1 MIFDKSF
8 KEIFSAQLFA
18 IVGGIIAG
26 IVLATYREMIFLI
39 PGMLIVIPGFM
50 AMRGNISGT
59 FASRISSGLFL
70 GVIDPNKP
78 DPKIIRGNL
87 TGSFILA
94 IVVSLALG
102 IIASIF
108 NYIIMGV
115 FVYQIVLIPLFAGI
129 LSNFILNPMTLF
141 ATMYL
146 FKKGHD
152 PNNIIGP
159 VVTTLGDVTSIISL
173 LLVIIII
180 T

>member
-1 MIFDKSF
+1 
-8 KEIFSAQLFA
+8 
-18 IVGGIIAG
+18 
-26 IVLATYREMIFLI
+26 

-70 GVIDPNKP
+70 GIINPNKP
-78 DPKIIRGNL
+78 DQKLISGNL
-87 TGSFILA
+87 NGSFILA
-94 IVVSLALG
+94 VVVSLSLG

-108 NYIIMGV
+108 NYVITGV
-115 FVYQIVLIPLFAGI
+115 FVYQIILIPFFAGI
-129 LSNFILNPMTLF
+129 LSNFLLNPITFF
-141 ATMYL
+141 ATMY
-146 FKKGHD
+146 FYKKGYD

-159 VVTTLGDVTSIISL
+159 VVSTIGDVTSIVSL